1 MTGQI
6 SPHGSGRCSRIRR
19 SPRPRSRISM
29 PSIEKPAPV
38 PGNHRNVMRRR
49 TFLAT
54 AAATTALPVLA
65 ACTHQTRQPNR
76 PAPTPPPGPDSVPT
90 SFADR
95 PTWPTAGTTDTDTVI
110 TAAHDRYLCGGARI
124 KEALDVITGG
134 WCPVVVDVGTLTTH
148 AVLLDENGSWTTK
161 EAETAGLHSMG
172 KDPRT
177 ALTTIMMGPA
187 LLDDEYA
194 YLTMGALIL
203 SSPSTEDPSSYDHP
217 PEGTTCP
224 VVVAKVRLSDA
235 SIMNVATVAE
245 KYSTK
250 NVESINLSFSAD
262 RSSLIMTGKG
272 DQSPTTQP
280 PENYIALRLS
290 AADLSVELDA
300 RSILEN
306 QYVTYIRSYGQAIGY
321 HPATASTS
329 SILFLSNGEHESTG
343 GAVPTIV
350 RDDWYY
356 YRDDTTD
363 EQGLARNV
371 SSGQTV
377 VLKGDWENEVEWW
390 PTISSDQ
397 QASLAFNHQRGSA
410 PYLSVRLPGA
420 SAPALKWTENER
432 RVPDGACVVGDIL
445 YSSYDLD
452 DSGSTTTDH
461 LDLTSISTGEEIT
474 QTEGET
480 GLAGECN
487 NVITPWGLATYG
499 AFYSATAWLDASITA
514 EPESPDASAT
524 STAS

>member
-262 RSSLIMTGKG
+262 QSSLIMTGKG

-280 PENYIALRLS
+280 PRELHSSPPQRRGSVGRARRALYPGEPICHLYQILWSGHRLS
-290 AADLSVELDA
+290 SRNRIELEHPVPEQRRA
-300 RSILEN
+300 RKHW
-306 QYVTYIRSYGQAIGY
+306 RSRPDHREGR
-321 HPATASTS
+321 
-329 SILFLSNGEHESTG
+329 LVLL
-343 GAVPTIV
+343 
-350 RDDWYY
+350 
-356 YRDDTTD
+356 
-363 EQGLARNV
+363 QG
-371 SSGQTV
+371 
-377 VLKGDWENEVEWW
+377 
-390 PTISSDQ
+390 
-397 QASLAFNHQRGSA
+397 
-410 PYLSVRLPGA
+410 
-420 SAPALKWTENER
+420 
-432 RVPDGACVVGDIL
+432 
-445 YSSYDLD
+445 
-452 DSGSTTTDH
+452 
-461 LDLTSISTGEEIT
+461 
-474 QTEGET
+474 
-480 GLAGECN
+480 
-487 NVITPWGLATYG
+487 
-499 AFYSATAWLDASITA
+499 
-514 EPESPDASAT
+514 
-524 STAS
+524 

>member
-1 MTGQI
+1 
-6 SPHGSGRCSRIRR
+6 
-19 SPRPRSRISM
+19 
-29 PSIEKPAPV
+29 
-38 PGNHRNVMRRR
+38 MRRR

-54 AAATTALPVLA
+54 AAATTAVTAALPVLA
-65 ACTHQTRQPNR
+65 ACTHQTRRPNR
-76 PAPTPPPGPDSVPT
+76 SAPAPPPGPDSAPT

-95 PTWPTAGTTDTDTVI
+95 PTWPTAQTTDTDAVI
-110 TAAHDRYLCGGARI
+110 TAARDRYLCGGARI

-134 WCPVVVDVGTLTTH
+134 WCPVVVDVGGLTTH

-161 EAETAGLHSMG
+161 EAETVSRYSMG

-194 YLTMGALIL
+194 YLTIGALIL
-203 SSPSTEDPSSYDHP
+203 SSPSTEDPSSYDHS
-217 PEGTTCP
+217 PEGATCP

-235 SIMNVATVAE
+235 SITNVATVAE
-245 KYSTK
+245 NYSAE
-250 NVESINLSFSAD
+250 NVESIRLSFSAD
-262 RSSLIMTGKG
+262 RSSLIMTGEGEG
-272 DQSPTTQP
+272 DESSATQP

-300 RSILEN
+300 RSILED
-306 QYVTYIRSYGQAIGY
+306 QYITHISFYGQAIGY
-321 HPATASTS
+321 KPATASTS
-329 SILFLSNGEHESTG
+329 IIMFLGNGEHESTG
-343 GAVPTIV
+343 GALPIIV

-377 VLKGDWENEVEWW
+377 VLKDDWENEVRWW
-390 PTISSDQ
+390 PSISSDQ

-480 GLAGECN
+480 GLAGDYS
-487 NVITPWGLATYG
+487 NVITPWGLAAYG